1 MQLDM
6 MFLEDI
12 NNQKIIRSLGQEEE
26 EEGTQQTR
34 GSTKKI

>member
-1 MQLDM
+1 M

-26 EEGTQQTR
+26 EGTQQTR